1 MRIEDLTSIY
11 QIVCAAEAGA
21 AEAGTDP
28 FENPKIQHLRKP
40 LQEYLS
46 RQPDR
51 HKALSMQPRIVSDPE
66 EDSVEFDL
74 LVVPADPTRNIKE
87 VSKRLKTQILYHEV
101 QHYRVLAEHFKHLP
115 SAVGF
120 NEEEKMALV
129 LLLEF
134 EIRYRRGCDIC
145 WVGESLF
152 SEPASGPL

>member
-1 MRIEDLTSIY
+1 
-11 QIVCAAEAGA
+11 
-21 AEAGTDP
+21 
-28 FENPKIQHLRKP
+28 
-40 LQEYLS
+40 
-46 RQPDR
+46 
-51 HKALSMQPRIVSDPE
+51 MQPRIVSDPE